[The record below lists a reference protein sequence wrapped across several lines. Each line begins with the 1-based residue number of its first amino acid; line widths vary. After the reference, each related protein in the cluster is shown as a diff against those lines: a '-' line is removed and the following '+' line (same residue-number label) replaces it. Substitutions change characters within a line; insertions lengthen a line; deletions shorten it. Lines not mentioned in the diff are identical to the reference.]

1 MADITQN
8 DSDVVVEPVDF
19 ASDGLTLSGDLRRPA
34 DGTSGPLA
42 ALVFTGPF
50 TCVKEQVVGL
60 YADRMT
66 RAGYIT
72 LAFDHRNFGASEGT
86 PRQHE
91 SGAGKLADLR
101 DATSFLASVDG
112 VDAGR
117 LGCVG
122 ICLGGGYALRH
133 AAFDPRIKALVT
145 IAGAYNDPRVM
156 RSHFGD
162 GNYRQA
168 LASYAE
174 VAARQ
179 QRTGEIEYMPAV
191 AVEGDAAMAGQEPFD
206 YYGTARGAAATWQ
219 NRVSVLSLREL
230 ITVDNGS
237 GAEFISPTP
246 WCVIHGRRDDF
257 CSPDDAEDAF
267 EKAVGP
273 KVFHWLDTDNHID
286 LYDNPTFTAPAASM
300 AIEWFRRHLL

>member
-1 MADITQN
+1 MSSIAA
-8 DSDVVVEPVDF
+8 EPVQF
-19 ASDGLTLSGDLRRPA
+19 VSDGLTLSGDLRRP
-34 DGTSGPLA
+34 TVSGDVPRP

-50 TCVKEQVVGL
+50 TGVKEQVVGL
-60 YADRMT
+60 YAERLT
-66 RAGYIT
+66 QEGYVT
-72 LAFDHRNFGASEGT
+72 LAFDHRNFGASEGA

-112 VDAGR
+112 VDSDR

-133 AAFDPRIKALVT
+133 SAFDPRIKALVT

-156 RSHFGD
+156 RGHFGD
-162 GNYRQA
+162 ANYRNA
-168 LASYAE
+168 LADYAE

-179 QRTGEIEYMPAV
+179 QRTGEVEYMPAV
-191 AVEGDAAMAGQEPFD
+191 AVEGTAAMGGQEPFD
-206 YYGTARGAAATWQ
+206 YYGTERSAAPTWQ
-219 NRVSVLSLREL
+219 NRVTVLSLREL

-257 CSPDDAEDAF
+257 CSPDDAAGAF
-267 EKAVGP
+267 DRAGEP
-273 KVFHWLDTDNHID
+273 KVFHWLETTNHID
-286 LYDNPTFTAPAASM
+286 LYDNPAFTEPAAALAVDWLRS
-300 AIEWFRRHLL
+300 HLD

>member
-1 MADITQN
+1 MELREV
-8 DSDVVVEPVDF
+8 SF
-19 ASDGLTLSGDLRRPA
+19 ASDGLTLAGHLRVPEHRGPHPA
-34 DGTSGPLA
+34 V
-42 ALVFTGPF
+42 VFTGPLSG
-50 TCVKEQVVGL
+50 VKEQVAGL
-60 YADRMT
+60 YADRIAA
-66 RAGYIT
+66 AGYVT
-72 LAFDHRNFGASEGT
+72 LAFDHRNFGDSEGE

-91 SGAGKLADLR
+91 DSAGKLADLR

-112 VDAGR
+112 VDPER

-156 RSHFGD
+156 RGHFGD
-162 GNYRQA
+162 ANYRIA
-168 LASYAE
+168 LADYAE

-179 QRTGEIEYMPAV
+179 QRTGEVEYMPAV
-191 AVEGDAAMAGQEPFD
+191 AVGGTAAMGGQEPFD
-206 YYGTARGAAATWQ
+206 YYGTERSAAPTWE
-219 NRVSVLSLREL
+219 NRVTVLSLREL

-257 CSPDDAEDAF
+257 CSPDDAAGAF
-267 EKAVGP
+267 ERAGEP
-273 KVFHWLDTDNHID
+273 KVFHWLETTNHID
-286 LYDNPTFTAPAASM
+286 LYDNPAFTEPATTLAVD
-300 AIEWFRRHLL
+300 WLRRHLD